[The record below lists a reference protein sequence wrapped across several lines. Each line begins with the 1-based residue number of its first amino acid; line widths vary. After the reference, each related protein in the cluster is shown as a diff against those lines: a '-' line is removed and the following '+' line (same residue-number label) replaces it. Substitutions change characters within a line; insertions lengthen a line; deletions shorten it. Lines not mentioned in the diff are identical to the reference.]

1 MKVYITRQLPAEILS
16 LFPHEYNVEMY
27 QKSDEPVSLEE
38 LLARVPGA
46 NAILCLITEHIDAKV
61 MDKAGESLRV
71 IANMAVGYDNID
83 VEAATARKI
92 LVTNTPDVLTETTAD
107 LVFGLL
113 IAAARRIPQAEQFL
127 KSGKW
132 RTWSPMLL
140 TGQDVYGKTIGIIGM
155 GRIGQAVA
163 RRANGFGMRVIYT
176 SRQRKP
182 DVEKSLNATYM
193 SLSGLLKSADFVVP
207 LTPASKETEKL
218 ISSTEFALMK
228 QSAILVNASRGSV
241 VDEEA
246 LVEALSNHRIFAAG
260 LDVFENEPLS
270 SASSLL
276 QFDNA
281 ILLPHIGSASI
292 ETRLRMAGLAAQN
305 IIQVLSGEEPSNPV
319 NNF

>member
-1 MKVYITRQLPAEILS
+1 MKVYITRQLPDEILS
-16 LFPHEYNVEMY
+16 LFPREYHVEMY
-27 QKSDEPVSLEE
+27 HKSDEPVSQEE
-38 LLARVPGA
+38 LLARVPGT
-46 NAILCLITEHIDAKV
+46 NAILCLITERIDAKV
-61 MDKAGESLRV
+61 MDRAGESLRV

-107 LVFGLL
+107 LIFGLL

-182 DVEKSLNATYM
+182 DVEKSLKATYM

-207 LTPASKETEKL
+207 LTPASKETENL
-218 ISSTEFALMK
+218 ISSSEFALMK

-246 LVEALSNHRIFAAG
+246 LIQALSDHRIFAAG

-270 SASSLL
+270 SESSLL
-276 QFDNA
+276 QLDNV

-305 IIQVLSGEEPSNPV
+305 IKQVLSGEEPSNPV